1 MYDTIMLW
9 LGKKD
14 IGDEYNYE
22 NVLRKIYK
30 TCTFEK
36 VRGGCGYYENLRISV
51 TENRV
56 LCTGSFSKF
65 QKGNNVNPISM
76 EQLKKVINYLSRVL
90 GVPMEK
96 ADVLVVD
103 IAENFV
109 MEKSPEL
116 YKEKMRNLGTF
127 SSNNWESTKYFS
139 SRDTTVRFYNKTG
152 ELRQKNHHRPKR
164 ERCSLPEREKKNL
177 LRYEVR
183 FKKGKIRQMFGRG
196 LKACDLYN
204 KNIYWRF
211 ISEWL
216 GCYDD
221 IDKLPDSVLNIT
233 FEQIK
238 TQRDMEDWCIC
249 LANTFVNIPEFIKGQ
264 VFKHRENPQEG
275 DRQYHKRLQDR
286 LHEALAHYQDYMTP
300 SDLIPELT
308 KKIEDRL
315 TWLYEESSDAYEKD

>member
-116 YKEKMRNLGTF
+116 YIEKMRNLGTF
-127 SSNNWESTKYFS
+127 SSY
-139 SRDTTVRFYNKTG
+139 
-152 ELRQKNHHRPKR
+152 
-164 ERCSLPEREKKNL
+164 
-177 LRYEVR
+177 
-183 FKKGKIRQMFGRG
+183 
-196 LKACDLYN
+196 
-204 KNIYWRF
+204 
-211 ISEWL
+211 
-216 GCYDD
+216 
-221 IDKLPDSVLNIT
+221 
-233 FEQIK
+233 
-238 TQRDMEDWCIC
+238 
-249 LANTFVNIPEFIKGQ
+249 
-264 VFKHRENPQEG
+264 
-275 DRQYHKRLQDR
+275 
-286 LHEALAHYQDYMTP
+286 
-300 SDLIPELT
+300 
-308 KKIEDRL
+308 
-315 TWLYEESSDAYEKD
+315 

>member
-1 MYDTIMLW
+1 MYDTIILR
-9 LGKKD
+9 LDKKD
-14 IGDEYNYE
+14 IGEEYRYS
-22 NVLRKIYK
+22 NVLRKINQ
-30 TCTFEK
+30 TCEFTRLK
-36 VRGGCGYYENLRISV
+36 GGCGYYENLRISV
-51 TENRV
+51 TENGV
-56 LCTGSFSKF
+56 TCAGSFYKF
-65 QKGNNVNPISM
+65 QRANNAPALTLIQVQKIIQS
-76 EQLKKVINYLSRVL
+76 LSRL
-90 GVPMEK
+90 FELPMEK
-96 ADVLVVD
+96 ADVLTVD
-103 IAENFV
+103 IAENFE

-116 YKEKMRNLGTF
+116 YIQKMQTLATF
-127 SSNNWESTKYFS
+127 STNNWEGTKYFS
-139 SRDTTVRFYNKTG
+139 KRGTVLRFYNKTE

-183 FKKGKIRQMFGRG
+183 FGKKKIRQMFGRG

-204 KNIYWRF
+204 KDIYWGF
-211 ISEWL
+211 VSEWL

-221 IDKLPDSVLNIT
+221 IDKLPDTVLNVT
-233 FEQIK
+233 FDQVK
-238 TQRDMEDWCIC
+238 TQRDMENWCIC

-264 VFKHRENPQEG
+264 VFKYRENPREG

>member
-1 MYDTIMLW
+1 MYDTIW
-9 LGKKD
+9 LELDKEYF
-14 IGDEYNYE
+14 GDEFKCS
-22 NVLRKIYK
+22 NVLRKIEQ
-30 TCTFEK
+30 TCEFTRI
-36 VRGGCGYYENLRISV
+36 VGGCGYYEGLRISV

-56 LCTGSFSKF
+56 RCIGSFHKF
-65 QKGNNVNPISM
+65 QRKGNPPTLTLMQVRKIIQN
-76 EQLKKVINYLSRVL
+76 LSRLL
-90 GVPMEK
+90 GLPMEK

-103 IAENFV
+103 IAENFE

-116 YKEKMRNLGTF
+116 YIQKMKTLDTY
-127 SSNNWESTKYFS
+127 STNNWEGTKYFS
-139 SRDTTVRFYNKTG
+139 KRGTVLRFYDKTD
-152 ELRQKNHHRPKR
+152 ELRQKNHHRPKQ

-183 FKKGKIRQMFGRG
+183 FGKKKIRQMFGRG

-204 KNIYWRF
+204 KDIYWGF
-211 ISEWL
+211 VSEWF
-216 GCYDD
+216 GCYED
-221 IDKLPDSVLNIT
+221 IKKLPDSVLNIT

-264 VFKHRENPQEG
+264 VFKHRENPREE

-286 LHEALAHYQDYMTP
+286 LRNALARYQDYMTP

-308 KKIEDRL
+308 KKIEDYL
-315 TWLYEESSDAYEKD
+315 TWMYEESSDAYEKT